1 MGTVTQ
7 DRQEIPCVYAGYPG
21 GFIYFCALWGPQ
33 TWGLGRILR
42 GRLVVELGSKE
53 VGSESKNPEGRSS
66 VCMSVLS
73 FPMQFLSLPLGLL
86 VHQRELAGLPL
97 FTERR

>member
-7 DRQEIPCVYAGYPG
+7 DRQEISCVCSGCPG

-42 GRLVVELGSKE
+42 GGLVVELGSKE

-66 VCMSVLS
+66 VCMCVSCL
-73 FPMQFLSLPLGLL
+73 FLCLPLGLL
-86 VHQRELAGLPL
+86 VHQWELVGLPL